1 MINNYF
7 SKINEEIMELME
19 DKIKDLLCCIDG
31 YNKDMSIED
40 TIDLLN
46 KENKWIEFTNNKKTR
61 KYILKDRKLNTDIA
75 MFLIEETGIEQED
88 FKYTYNYYITDII
101 KL

>member
-1 MINNYF
+1 
-7 SKINEEIMELME
+7 MELIE
-19 DKIKDLLCCIDG
+19 DRIKDLLCCIDG
-31 YNKDMSIED
+31 YHKYISTEE

-46 KENKWIEFTNNKKTR
+46 RENKWIEFTNDKKVR
-61 KYILKDRKLNTDIA
+61 KYILKDRELNTDIA
-75 MFLIEETGIEQED
+75 MLLIEETGIEKED

>member
-1 MINNYF
+1 
-7 SKINEEIMELME
+7 MELME

>member
-1 MINNYF
+1 
-7 SKINEEIMELME
+7 MEN
-19 DKIKDLLCCIDG
+19 KIKDLLCCIDG
-31 YNKDMSIED
+31 YNKDMSIEE

-46 KENKWIEFTNNKKTR
+46 KENKWIECTNDKNTR

-75 MFLIEETGIEQED
+75 MFLIEDTGTKEED